1 MIYEMNLHDEPFNAI
16 KRNQKVIEMRLN
28 DERRKNLK
36 VNDLIIFSN
45 NLTNEKLEVIILD
58 IKKYHDFYELYSNYK
73 KEELGYLKNE
83 IADPKDMYKYYSKEQ
98 ILKYGVLAI
107 KIKVNDKF
115 NNFKIKFNLFFK

>member
-16 KRNQKVIEMRLN
+16 KRNQKVIEIRLN
-28 DERRKNLK
+28 DERRKDLK
-36 VNDLIIFSN
+36 DNDLIIFTN
-45 NLTNEKLEVIILD
+45 NITKEKLEVIILD

-115 NNFKIKFNLFFK
+115 NNFKD

>member
-1 MIYEMNLHDEPFNAI
+1 MLYKIVMIYEMNLHDEPFKAI

-28 DERRKNLK
+28 DERRKDLK

-58 IKKYHDFYELYSNYK
+58 IKKYQDFYELYSNYK

-107 KIKVNDKF
+107 KIKVNDNF
-115 NNFKIKFNLFFK
+115 NNFKN

>member
-1 MIYEMNLHDEPFNAI
+1 MLYKIIMIYEMNLHDEPFNAI

-28 DERRKNLK
+28 DERRKDLK

-45 NLTNEKLEVIILD
+45 NLTNEKLEVIILE

-107 KIKVNDKF
+107 KIKVNYKF
-115 NNFKIKFNLFFK
+115 NDFKN

>member
-1 MIYEMNLHDEPFNAI
+1 MLYKIVMIYEMNLQDKPFKTI
-16 KRNQKVIEMRLN
+16 KRNHKVIEMRLN
-28 DERRKNLK
+28 DERRKKLK
-36 VNDLIIFSN
+36 VNDLIIFTN

-83 IADPKDMYKYYSKEQ
+83 IADPKDMYQYYSKEQ

-107 KIKVNDKF
+107 KIKVNYKF
-115 NNFKIKFNLFFK
+115 NNFKN

>member
-1 MIYEMNLHDEPFNAI
+1 MLYKIIMIYEMNLHDEPFNAI

-28 DERRKNLK
+28 DERRKDLK

-45 NLTNEKLEVIILD
+45 NLTNEKLEAIILD

-83 IADPKDMYKYYSKEQ
+83 IADPKDMYQYYSKEQ
-98 ILKYGVLAI
+98 ILKYGVIAI
-107 KIKVNDKF
+107 KIKTIDKL
-115 NNFKIKFNLFFK
+115 NNFKN

>member
-1 MIYEMNLHDEPFNAI
+1 MLYKIVMIYEMNLHDKPFKTI
-16 KRNQKVIEMRLN
+16 KRNHKVIEMRLN
-28 DERRKNLK
+28 DERRKDLK

-107 KIKVNDKF
+107 KIKVNDNF
-115 NNFKIKFNLFFK
+115 NNFKN

>member
-1 MIYEMNLHDEPFNAI
+1 MIYEMKLHDEPFNAI

-28 DERRKNLK
+28 DERRKDLK

-107 KIKVNDKF
+107 KIKVNYKF
-115 NNFKIKFNLFFK
+115 NNFKN

>member
-1 MIYEMNLHDEPFNAI
+1 MLYKIVMIYEMNLQDKPFKTI
-16 KRNQKVIEMRLN
+16 KRNHKVIEMRLN
-28 DERRKNLK
+28 DERRKKLK
-36 VNDLIIFSN
+36 VNDLIIFTN

-98 ILKYGVLAI
+98 ILKYGVIAI
-107 KIKVNDKF
+107 KIKTIDKL
-115 NNFKIKFNLFFK
+115 NNFKN

>member
-1 MIYEMNLHDEPFNAI
+1 MIYEMNLQDKPFKTI
-16 KRNQKVIEMRLN
+16 KRNHKVIEMRLN
-28 DERRKNLK
+28 DEQRKKLK
-36 VNDLIIFSN
+36 VNDLIIFTN

-98 ILKYGVLAI
+98 ILKYGVIAI
-107 KIKVNDKF
+107 KIKTIDKL
-115 NNFKIKFNLFFK
+115 NNFKN